1 MKNRF
6 FAGVLAI
13 CMVTV
18 FSAAAAAAD
27 GDNYTEKMTTVI
39 KDGEEAGEFPL
50 RFYEETPNVP
60 YMGMNEYSQLMK
72 QQPLTLKEEDG
83 MVILENGIGEEIR
96 CDVEGGVITVNDW
109 NRFFDLPLPLENE
122 ALGWKDTATRFARI
136 TDVDFEGE
144 PEPVILDF
152 ARYGIAVHADQEDVY
167 LPVSVL
173 SNMMTDIATNHLLY
187 NGEKLYSQRISLDGK
202 SPEGFWDS
210 EMYRAEFQGEE
221 RPEDLVKQCY
231 ADLCFNFDY
240 FFGYPGVAPLDEEM
254 AEKGLDQALT
264 DLGRK
269 GLAIKEGLLSSNLN
283 EYLAALNKLFM
294 IYLSDGH
301 TVFISVASLAEDSDY
316 LSGLGLMDQ
325 LESAKDMLNSPV
337 TMRQLLNLA
346 IPVQR
351 SLEWDDENYI
361 ESGST
366 AIIRLDSFMP
376 DEEAWKN
383 YYNGESGIPEDPL
396 GIVLTGLRRASENPD
411 IENVI
416 FDLTCNSGGSPDV
429 MMAIL
434 AVTTGQTELY
444 GYHRI
449 TDRNMKF
456 TFEADTNLDGVYDER
471 DKEVKYDFNYGV
483 LTTRHAFSCGNLFP
497 IIIQKA
503 GAVLIGE
510 PTSGGSCCVQVGSD
524 AQGFTYMMSSGQW
537 QLLDDEGNSVES
549 GCDIDLP
556 IETKSNS
563 VIDKLVSAVG
573 VDNGFP
579 SFLGYYDEEMLDAM
593 MKEWFADKEEAA
605 DIAA

>member
-1 MKNRF
+1 
-6 FAGVLAI
+6 
-13 CMVTV
+13 
-18 FSAAAAAAD
+18 
-27 GDNYTEKMTTVI
+27 
-39 KDGEEAGEFPL
+39 
-50 RFYEETPNVP
+50 
-60 YMGMNEYSQLMK
+60 
-72 QQPLTLKEEDG
+72 
-83 MVILENGIGEEIR
+83 
-96 CDVEGGVITVNDW
+96 
-109 NRFFDLPLPLENE
+109 
-122 ALGWKDTATRFARI
+122 
-136 TDVDFEGE
+136 
-144 PEPVILDF
+144 
-152 ARYGIAVHADQEDVY
+152 
-167 LPVSVL
+167 
-173 SNMMTDIATNHLLY
+173 
-187 NGEKLYSQRISLDGK
+187 
-202 SPEGFWDS
+202 
-210 EMYRAEFQGEE
+210 
-221 RPEDLVKQCY
+221 
-231 ADLCFNFDY
+231 
-240 FFGYPGVAPLDEEM
+240 
-254 AEKGLDQALT
+254 
-264 DLGRK
+264 
-269 GLAIKEGLLSSNLN
+269 
-283 EYLAALNKLFM
+283 M

-510 PTSGGSCCVQVGSD
+510 PTSGGSCSVQVGSD

-549 GCDIDLP
+549 GCNIDLP

>member
-6 FAGVLAI
+6 FAGVLAM

-27 GDNYTEKMTTVI
+27 GEAYTEKMTTVM
-39 KDGEEAGEFPL
+39 KDGEEAGELPL

-152 ARYGIAVHADQEDVY
+152 ARYGIAVHADQEDIY

-301 TVFISVASLAEDSDY
+301 TVFISAASLTEDADY
-316 LSGLGLMDQ
+316 VSSLGLMDQ

-549 GCDIDLP
+549 GCNIDLP

>member
-6 FAGVLAI
+6 FAGALAM

-549 GCDIDLP
+549 GCNIDLP